1 VTWEPTV
8 AQETPTVEIADL
20 VHRYGPVEAVRG
32 ASLVVQPGEAVAI
45 VGQNGS
51 GKTTLVKHLNGLLR
65 PSAGSI
71 ELGGHDIGD
80 SPIHRL
86 ASIVGFVFQNP
97 DDQLF
102 SRSVER
108 ELRFGPQ
115 NLRLGEAAV
124 ARLVDQALTA
134 VGLDDER
141 NANPYDLDV
150 SGRKLVALGS
160 ILAMDPAVLVL
171 DEPTTG
177 QDGPGVARVGA
188 IVDAYVA
195 AGRTVVAIT
204 HDMEFA
210 AAHFRRIVVMR
221 AGEIVAD
228 GTPAEVFAPADHSLL
243 ESTGL
248 LAPVTARIAARLGL
262 SVAPLT
268 VEALLAALRT
278 PA

>member
-1 VTWEPTV
+1 
-8 AQETPTVEIADL
+8 
-20 VHRYGPVEAVRG
+20 
-32 ASLVVQPGEAVAI
+32 
-45 VGQNGS
+45 
-51 GKTTLVKHLNGLLR
+51 
-65 PSAGSI
+65 
-71 ELGGHDIGD
+71 
-80 SPIHRL
+80 
-86 ASIVGFVFQNP
+86 
-97 DDQLF
+97 
-102 SRSVER
+102 
-108 ELRFGPQ
+108 
-115 NLRLGEAAV
+115 
-124 ARLVDQALTA
+124 
-134 VGLDDER
+134 
-141 NANPYDLDV
+141 
-150 SGRKLVALGS
+150 VALGS